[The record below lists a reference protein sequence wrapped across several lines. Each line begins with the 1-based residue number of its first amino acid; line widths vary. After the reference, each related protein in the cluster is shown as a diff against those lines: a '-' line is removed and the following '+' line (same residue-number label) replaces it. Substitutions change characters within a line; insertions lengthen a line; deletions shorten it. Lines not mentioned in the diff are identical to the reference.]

1 MGYIFILSYI
11 LLIGIAT
18 FLMKVGLKT
27 LSPYQLN
34 FLMAI
39 GMFLTG
45 VPALLIAQK
54 SLKIPTKELPIG
66 LLIGIMMA
74 TGSILYV
81 LALDKLSASV
91 AAVLATV
98 YVLIVVVLSWAFLK
112 ESFTVVKAAGVIL
125 TFAGVALLTWKA

>member
-1 MGYIFILSYI
+1 MAYVFIAGYILI
-11 LLIGIAT
+11 IGIAT
-18 FLMKVGLKT
+18 FLMKVGLKG

-45 VPALLIAQK
+45 VPVLLIAHK
-54 SLKIPTKELPIG
+54 TFRMPAKELPLG

-81 LALDKLSASV
+81 LALNKLSASV
-91 AAVLATV
+91 AAILATT
-98 YVLIVVVLSWAFLK
+98 YVLLVVILSAIFLK
-112 ESFTVVKAAGVIL
+112 EGFSVLKVLGVVL
-125 TFAGVALLTWKA
+125 TFIGVALLTWKS